1 MPPKPYTSRPARY
14 DELTDCRQQPPGG
27 RRPKVAYDRTHT
39 LSRVACAELH
49 MQLRVLM
56 HHLRREPLARTF
68 DHGAPPSYFI
78 HSQHTNTN
86 TQHTNTYNANSS
98 TYFTLNRDWTFTR
111 LLQYGG

>member
-1 MPPKPYTSRPARY
+1 MPPKPYTKQTRQVEA

-56 HHLRREPLARTF
+56 HHLRRAPEPLARTF
-68 DHGAPPSYFI
+68 DHGAPPTF
-78 HSQHTNTN
+78 
-86 TQHTNTYNANSS
+86 
-98 TYFTLNRDWTFTR
+98 FTLIKPCDVHTE
-111 LLQYGG
+111 LQYGG

>member
-56 HHLRREPLARTF
+56 HHLRRAPEPLARTF
-68 DHGAPPSYFI
+68 DYGAPPS
-78 HSQHTNTN
+78 
-86 TQHTNTYNANSS
+86 
-98 TYFTLNRDWTFTR
+98 
-111 LLQYGG
+111 